1 MLPVDI
7 ASYERMNTKNL
18 ILRKATIRD
27 VDDIFEIRHNPQLF
41 RYLDEHIHETKDVTK
56 LYLARMNKGQE
67 EHKWIIWVIECK
79 ADRKVIGTICLTNI
93 NDEKSSAT
101 VNFVMH
107 PNYQNQGYTQE
118 SLDTVAMISFD
129 KLGLRMLIAAI
140 DSENSAAIE
149 LVENSDFR
157 YSETI
162 DQYSPTKKTKFQLN
176 KYILVNEYNFF

>member
-18 ILRKATIRD
+18 VLRKATIRD
-27 VDDIFEIRHNPQLF
+27 VDDIFEIRNNPQLF
-41 RYLDEHIHETKDVTK
+41 RYLDDHVDETKDVTK

-93 NDEKSSAT
+93 NDEESSAT

-107 PNYQNQGYTQE
+107 PDYQNQGYMQE

-129 KLGLRMLIAAI
+129 KLGLKKLIAVADI
-140 DSENSAAIE
+140 ENRAAIE

-162 DQYSPTKKTKFQLN
+162 YHYYSIKKTKTKLN

>member
-7 ASYERMNTKNL
+7 ASYERMNTKKL

-41 RYLDEHIHETKDVTK
+41 RYLDDHTDETKDVTK
-56 LYLARMNKGQE
+56 SYLARMNKGQE

-79 ADRKVIGTICLTNI
+79 ADRKVIGIICLSNL
-93 NDEKSSAT
+93 NDEESSAT
-101 VNFVMH
+101 VKFVMH
-107 PNYQNQGYTQE
+107 PNYQNQGYMQE

-129 KLGLRMLIAAI
+129 KLGLRMLTAVTDSKNRAAI
-140 DSENSAAIE
+140 G

-162 DQYSPTKKTKFQLN
+162 HHYCPTKKTKTKLN